1 MHNLRKDAGLLFM
14 LNRNVTAVNF
24 FSNHS
29 ILVTCCHD
37 IEFVVQWTRSGY
49 TLYELDGNKSYFLAD
64 NLSTMFD
71 VHVRMLEEHGCLR

>member
-14 LNRNVTAVNF
+14 LNRNVIAVNF
-24 FSNHS
+24 FSNHA
-29 ILVTCCHD
+29 ILVACRHD

-71 VHVRMLEEHGCLR
+71 VYVRMCEEHGCLR